1 MPPLSPSSQPEPP
14 AWAALGRWVLGASWL
29 PVVFAL
35 MVLGGLAALPLLSF
49 DFSPQTLFDST
60 SERAR
65 VYNEYR
71 AEYGADDHVL
81 LVLVEADLRRADTW
95 ALLGEL
101 ESDIAAMPEVDRVA
115 SLMSAPVPQNR
126 GEDGIAI
133 EPLPGDSVP
142 ASDADAAALLAQAK
156 DHPLLQNTLV
166 APSGAVAS
174 VVLKVADDIYKISDV
189 RPVIDALHAVM
200 QARAEQHPG
209 ARLHLLGPHA
219 YRTTVVGVMIRE
231 ELRFAPLT
239 AILLALVL
247 GLLFRSVQAVL
258 IPLLSVGLGALWT
271 LALMA
276 LTGEPVN
283 IINTITATLI
293 LVIGVADAIHMM
305 ERYSQERGGGMDRRE
320 AVRRALLWVGGAC
333 LLTSLTTAVGFA
345 TLSTANLSILRRFGL
360 YSAAGVMIT
369 FATTIVFVPWA
380 LDRFGLGPRDG
391 SPSPTRFDG
400 ALDSLLTRQARF
412 VRAHPRR
419 VAIVGTAI
427 VGLFAAGIPRTT
439 VDNYIMEYVPR
450 GEPILAAHHVL
461 EEELAGVVF
470 LDVVLD
476 VQGEAPDDPWM
487 EPDLLARAAAA
498 EAEILGHPDV
508 HSAES
513 PLVMLRE
520 LRYVQRGGAAEGVDR
535 FAMPGSRAEAASLLL
550 LAEMGPEDSIA
561 RTHLSF
567 DRRRLRIT
575 FRAGDLG
582 AQGYLALEKELLA
595 TLDRAFADSP
605 IAVHGFVTGTSQVGY
620 AGIDSLIRDLLRS
633 LGWAFVLIFVT
644 LVLLF
649 RSIPLAALAMG
660 PNLAPI
666 VVVLGAMGWANQH
679 LETLSAMVFSIGLG
693 IAVDDTIHYV
703 ARYAQEMRAGRT
715 PEEAVQRTTEHT
727 GRAIITT
734 SLVLLFGFG
743 VLFTSAFPPNKSFAV
758 LASAVIGAALI
769 ADLWLLPALLLWFR
783 PHVPGAP
790 VENDVRA

>member
-1 MPPLSPSSQPEPP
+1 MKS
-14 AWAALGRWVLGASWL
+14 WAALAEVVLGARWL
-29 PVVFAL
+29 PLSFAL
-35 MVLGGLAALPLLSF
+35 LVLGGLAALPLLSF

-60 SERAR
+60 SDRAR
-65 VYNEYR
+65 VYTDYR

-81 LVLVEADLRRADTW
+81 LVLVEADLALADSW
-95 ALLGEL
+95 QLLADL
-101 ESDIAAMPEVDRVA
+101 EADIGGLDAVDRVA
-115 SLMSAPVPQNR
+115 SLVSAAVPRNT
-126 GEDGIAI
+126 DGTIAI
-133 EPLPGDSVP
+133 EPLNGDNLP
-142 ASDADAAALLAQAK
+142 KTDAEAAALLDQAK
-156 DHPLLQNTLV
+156 SHPLLRNTLI
-166 APSGAVAS
+166 APSGRVGS
-174 VVLKVADDIYKISDV
+174 VILKVDDEIEKIAEV
-189 RPVIDALHAVM
+189 RPVIQALHDLM
-200 QARAEQHPG
+200 QRRADEHPG
-209 ARLHLLGPHA
+209 SQLHLLGPHA
-219 YRTTVVGVMIRE
+219 YRTTVVGVMVRE

-239 AILLALVL
+239 ALLLALVL
-247 GLLFRSVQAVL
+247 GLLFRSLQGVL

-276 LTGEPVN
+276 LTGESVN

-305 ERYSQERGGGMDRRE
+305 ERYSQERGGGLSRRE
-320 AVRRALLWVGGAC
+320 ATRKALIWVGGAC

-345 TLSTANLSILRRFGL
+345 TLSTANLEILRRFGL

-369 FATTIVFVPWA
+369 FVTTIVFVPWA
-380 LDRFGLGPRDG
+380 LDRFGLGQREHD
-391 SPSPTRFDG
+391 PSPTRFDLL
-400 ALDSLLTRQARF
+400 LDRLLRRQAHF
-412 VRAHPRR
+412 VRARPRL
-419 VAIVGTAI
+419 VASLGVLVT
-427 VGLFAAGIPRTT
+427 LSFALGIHRTQ
-439 VDNYIMEYVPR
+439 VDNFIMEYVPR

-476 VQGEAPDDPWM
+476 VTSDDAPMDPWV
-487 EPDLLARAAAA
+487 EPDLLRRAADAMDR
-498 EAEILGHPDV
+498 ILSHPDV

-513 PLVMLRE
+513 PLGMLRE
-520 LRYVQRGGAAEGVDR
+520 LRWVQRGG
-535 FAMPGSRAEAASLLL
+535 EAAGIDRMGLPSSRQEAAGLLL
-550 LAEMGPEDSIA
+550 LSEMGPDDSIS
-561 RTHLSF
+561 RTHLST
-567 DRRRLRIT
+567 DRKRLRIT

-582 AQGYLALEKELLA
+582 AQGYLALEKQMLK
-595 TLDRAFADSP
+595 TLSDAFAGSP
-605 IAVHGFVTGTSQVGY
+605 ISVHGFVTGTSQVGY

-649 RSIPLAALAMG
+649 RSVPLATLAMG

-703 ARYAQEMRAGRT
+703 ARYCQEVRAGFS

-727 GRAIITT
+727 GRAIIIT

-758 LASAVIGAALI
+758 LASAVIGAALV
-769 ADLWLLPALLLWFR
+769 ADLWILPALLLWFR

-790 VENDVRA
+790 QENE